1 MLRQFFTVHSD
12 GHKRDALAV
21 CLTVIGLL
29 ALASLF
35 AAEIAPAKTVQGS
48 GTDLPLVW
56 TEVVVR
62 NLDYSSPQGVWVT
75 ISAHEFEINN
85 YHTFEVRFDYEFNH
99 RVVEIDDRGRE
110 GNTVIMNM
118 RCREN
123 QPLDA
128 PDMDSNGAVFA
139 EDASGLRRGQK
150 YEIDAYTRIHAW
162 KKRQSRIA
170 DNWQVNHTYTFTA
183 R

>member
-1 MLRQFFTVHSD
+1 MLRKFFDAHRD
-12 GHKRDALAV
+12 GHKRGALAV

-35 AAEIAPAKTVQGS
+35 TADIAPAKTVQGH
-48 GTDLPLVW
+48 GTDLPQVW
-56 TEVVVR
+56 VEVVAR
-62 NLDYSSPQGVWVT
+62 DLDYSRPRGVWVT
-75 ISAHEFEINN
+75 ISAHEFEIIN
-85 YHTFEVRFDYEFNH
+85 YHTFRVQFDYEFNH

-123 QPLDA
+123 RPLDA
-128 PDMDSNGAVFA
+128 PDSDSNGAVFA
-139 EDASGLRRGQK
+139 EDASGLMRNHNYK
-150 YEIDAYTRIHAW
+150 IHAYTRIHAW
-162 KKRQSRIA
+162 KRGQGRIA
-170 DNWQVNHTYTFTA
+170 DDWQVDHTYTFTA